1 MVPAAVPPHPFSL
14 GKPETLR
21 GAAGF
26 FRVGQT
32 QAGQWWLID
41 PQGQPF
47 FSCGVAGVNR
57 NGRTGAGA
65 VEAYAAALAKK
76 FAAADGR
83 AWADAT
89 VPRLWH
95 WHINTLGPWT
105 GPELDDCGLARVEL
119 ADFRRAAPSTLIR
132 FAGANVPDVFDPQWV
147 AGCARIAA
155 EVCDPWRG
163 RRELIGYFTDDA
175 LGWAPLRP
183 ARPSLLQIC
192 LSAGPAFPAWH
203 AAWEFALAAHEGS
216 LDRLAAAWETALPNK
231 EALRQLTLADAA
243 LATDGYRLDHER
255 FTREFARRYFSTC
268 AAAIRAH
275 DPDHL
280 VLGCRS
286 DGPLPAAVLAEAVAP
301 AVDVVSLGALPA
313 AAIDALDH
321 AHAVTGAPVLASGW
335 SWSADFAHAAE
346 LAPEAAPALTR
357 VERMLAHGRATF
369 GRLAAHPGVVGW
381 SWPQWVEGPDDAAP
395 FGQGL
400 VRVDDRE
407 AAEHID
413 LLADLNARAE
423 SLRRAAVA
431 GAEAP

>member
-1 MVPAAVPPHPFSL
+1 MVPAAVPPHPLSL
-14 GKPETLR
+14 FKPETLR

-32 QAGQWWLID
+32 PAGQWWLID
-41 PQGQPF
+41 PHDQPF
-47 FSCGVAGVNR
+47 FSRGVAGVNR
-57 NGRTGAGA
+57 TGRTGAGA
-65 VEAYAAALAKK
+65 VEAYAATLPRKYDAT
-76 FAAADGR
+76 DPR

-89 VPRLWH
+89 VLRLWH
-95 WHINTLGPWT
+95 WHLNTLGPWT

-119 ADFRRAAPSTLIR
+119 ADFRRAAPSTAIR

-155 EVCDPWRG
+155 EVCEPWHG

-175 LGWAPLRP
+175 LGWAPLR
-183 ARPSLLQIC
+183 ADRPSLLQIC
-192 LSAGPAFPAWH
+192 LSVGPAFPAWH

-216 LDRLAAAWETALPNK
+216 LDRLAAAWETPLPSK
-231 EALRQLTLADAA
+231 EALRQLTLADVA
-243 LATDGYRLDHER
+243 LATDGYRRDHER

-301 AVDVVSLGALPA
+301 AVDLLSAGALSVEA
-313 AAIDALDH
+313 TGEVDH
-321 AHAVTGAPVLASGW
+321 AHAVTGSPVLATGW
-335 SWSADFAHAAE
+335 SWSADLAHVVE
-346 LAPEAAPALTR
+346 PSPDEAPGLTR
-357 VERMLAHGRATF
+357 VERMLARGRESFA
-369 GRLAAHPGVVGW
+369 RLAVHPGVVGW
-381 SWPQWVEGPDDAAP
+381 SWPQWVDGPDDAAP
-395 FGQGL
+395 FGRGL

-431 GAEAP
+431 GPEAS